1 METQKIP
8 TWPRERDLATY
19 TKYTGIHFVLEL
31 STGKTWIDIGCRT
44 GKAMSETKKFCK
56 AHLIGVNAH
65 QIQVLPGIKPILANI
80 PQDRS
85 VYKKFSKKTD
95 LLTDVY
101 GAVTYDNDPIAALIY
116 EACLLKPGG
125 KAVIISLEA
134 KLGNKVNRQ
143 DIQHFF
149 ETVMGQN
156 IEFKRFRT
164 YSDNSKTPLNSLRI
178 TITGDGHS
186 KYSLEILFLKARQ
199 MIGMPKKIRLLY
211 RPADH
216 SVELWKIVY
225 KKVNVEIE

>member
-1 METQKIP
+1 MATSKIP

-19 TKYTGIHFVLEL
+19 AKYTSINFEIEL
-31 STGKTWIDIGCRT
+31 SNGKTWIDIGCRT
-44 GKAMSETKKFCK
+44 GKAMSETRKLYH

-65 QIQVLPGIKPILANI
+65 QIKVLKGIKSIFAEI

-85 VYKKFSKKTD
+85 VYKNFRKKVD

-101 GAVTYDNDPIAALIY
+101 GAFTYANDPIAALIY

-134 KLGNKVNRQ
+134 KLGNKINRQ
-143 DIQHFF
+143 DLQHFF
-149 ETVMGQN
+149 EKFLKLSIT
-156 IEFKRFRT
+156 FRRFRT

-178 TITGDGHS
+178 TISGEGSSKSNLETLLLKGH
-186 KYSLEILFLKARQ
+186 Q
-199 MIGMPKKIRLLY
+199 MIGEPKKVRLIY
-211 RPADH
+211 SPPDQ

-225 KKVNVEIE
+225 KKI